1 MHSSFRRATSRAL
14 AAFAAAALLVGVP
27 AAGAL
32 AGDLKSGP
40 EVGKTIPGPFHPLNV
55 TGAKAGEKHCLV

>member
-1 MHSSFRRATSRAL
+1 MRRAIWLGSAL
-14 AAFAAAALLVGVP
+14 CGVML

-40 EVGKTIPGPFHPLNV
+40 EVGKNIPGPFHPLNV
-55 TGAKAGEKHCLV
+55 TGAKAGEKFCQV

>member
-1 MHSSFRRATSRAL
+1 MRRAIWLGSAL
-14 AAFAAAALLVGVP
+14 CGVML

-40 EVGKTIPGPFHPLNV
+40 EVGKSINVPFHPLNV
-55 TGAKAGEKHCLV
+55 TGAHAGDKHCLV